1 MTSVPSET
9 PPDLTPF
16 LEFAIRIVRTA
27 GGIQM
32 AAFGG
37 ALSITKKGTTDLVT
51 QVDVEIERMFR
62 ARVEERF
69 PDHDVLGEE
78 LGGHRAGAEASPYCW
93 IFDPLDGTTNF
104 AHRLPIF
111 CSSLALEIDG
121 ALAVAAVLDPTRDE
135 LYTAVRG
142 QGAWLNERPLRV
154 STTDT
159 LVDALLVTGFPYSV
173 HQDPEETIGLFD
185 AFIRRA
191 RAVRRLGSAAL
202 DMCYVAAGRMDGF
215 WEQGLGAWDIA
226 AAALLV
232 QEAGGRITDIGGQPF
247 QLRAGRLVASNGL
260 VHDDMLATIAAFQ
273 SGRSPN
279 RTD

>member
-1 MTSVPSET
+1 MTPAPVPPSE
-9 PPDLTPF
+9 LTPL
-16 LEFAIRIVRTA
+16 LEFAVQIVRTA
-27 GGIQM
+27 GDIQM

-37 ALSITKKGTTDLVT
+37 ALRIRKKGAIDLVT

-62 ARVEERF
+62 SRVEVRF
-69 PDHDVLGEE
+69 PAHDVLGEE
-78 LGGHRAGAEASPYCW
+78 LGGHRAGAAASRYCW

-104 AHRLPIF
+104 AHGLPIF

-121 ALAVAAVLDPTRDE
+121 ALAVAAVLDPTRGE
-135 LYTAVRG
+135 LFTAVRG
-142 QGAWLNERPLRV
+142 GGAHLNDAPMRV
-154 STTDT
+154 SGTGT

-173 HQDPEETIGLFD
+173 HEDPADTIGLFD

-202 DMCYVAAGRMDGF
+202 DVCYVAAGRMDGF
-215 WEQGLGAWDIA
+215 WEQGLGAWDVA

-232 QEAGGRITDIGGQPF
+232 QEAGGRISDTSGQPF
-247 QLRAGRLVASNGL
+247 EARAGRLVASNGL
-260 VHDDMLATIAAFQ
+260 IHDAMLETIAGHE

-279 RTD
+279 RTH